1 MWLASGKTR
10 FACGCDSGQVRY
22 SMFACVHVRALR
34 WRARE
39 RNEQQSEQRGAG
51 QQRPGFVGTE
61 RKSSLLDHGAKIGL
75 DGGVRYIRG
84 PVREQLQIKPD
95 RPCRRDV
102 AGGQPVA
109 QSFGVSTGASIED
122 GID

>member
-1 MWLASGKTR
+1 ML
-10 FACGCDSGQVRY
+10 
-22 SMFACVHVRALR
+22 ACVHVRALR

-39 RNEQQSEQRGAG
+39 RNQQQSEQRGAG

-61 RKSSLLDHGAKIGL
+61 RKRRLLDHGAKIGL
-75 DGGVRYIRG
+75 DGSVGYIRG
-84 PVREQLQIKPD
+84 PVREQPQIKPD

-102 AGGQPVA
+102 AGDQSVA
-109 QSFGVSTGASIED
+109 QSFGVSAGAPIED